1 MQALMDVVWWET
13 IKKDVSDFLNDCYHC
28 IVTAGPFRVPR
39 PLGEAVHADLPN
51 EVLHMDWL
59 YIRGICDKTDK
70 ETPQYIH
77 VLLDDASKF
86 IQLTV
91 ARTPTAES
99 TAAALLTWSANFG
112 VPKVWV
118 SDGAS
123 HYVNAVISELNE
135 RLSVNHKVVV
145 AHSPWANGT
154 VESMM
159 SQILRVLRA
168 LLSEW
173 RMQEH
178 DWPLLV
184 PVIQGILN
192 HAPSFRLGGRAPIEA
207 YTGLPA
213 SRPLSTLMHPE
224 TKIVKSIEEI
234 DESLKQ
240 ELRLLALRRNE
251 MHKEVARVATK
262 IRDQKRERINKDRSK
277 NYPNFI
283 KGDFVLVGILD
294 KARQKLKAR
303 WMGPRRITE
312 VLNNWVY
319 EVEDLVTKR
328 KEKVHAERLKFYSE
342 RDLEVTEELRNQIAH
357 NDENFEIEEI
367 LDIKYEKEYGRYM
380 IFIKWKNFD
389 SDENTWE
396 FIEEIWETTK
406 EVVKN
411 YLKKK
416 DSKKSMK
423 DNALKWLQKHH

>member
-1 MQALMDVVWWET
+1 M
-13 IKKDVSDFLNDCYHC
+13 
-28 IVTAGPFRVPR
+28 
-39 PLGEAVHADLPN
+39 
-51 EVLHMDWL
+51 
-59 YIRGICDKTDK
+59 
-70 ETPQYIH
+70 
-77 VLLDDASKF
+77 
-86 IQLTV
+86 
-91 ARTPTAES
+91 
-99 TAAALLTWSANFG
+99 
-112 VPKVWV
+112 
-118 SDGAS
+118 
-123 HYVNAVISELNE
+123 
-135 RLSVNHKVVV
+135 V

-184 PVIQGILN
+184 PVVQGILN

-234 DESLKQ
+234 NESLKQ

-262 IRDQKRERINKDRSK
+262 IHDQKREHINKDRSK

-294 KARQKLKAR
+294 KARQKLKAQ